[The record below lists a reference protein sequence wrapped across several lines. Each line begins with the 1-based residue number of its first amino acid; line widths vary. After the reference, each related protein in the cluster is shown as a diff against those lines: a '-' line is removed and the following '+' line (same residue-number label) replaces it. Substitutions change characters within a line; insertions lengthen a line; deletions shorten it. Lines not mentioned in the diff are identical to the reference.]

1 MQEEQ
6 AVLEFFAQPENL
18 PLALSV
24 AEQTDHLR
32 EQLNNRFWVDLT
44 RHLSDFIQ
52 QHHLEWQIA
61 ATEDRNAP
69 DSLVG
74 FHCVLDSDQALYL
87 RPMMEQQNLG
97 KGLQIYFGLMW
108 SGTPTPEHLALPAVS
123 TLSGT
128 LKASGYKNNA
138 SFMAWQWTKLHPR
151 GKNFLLRYTRQP
163 ETLLTEIESV
173 FGKLLLDNRAQI
185 DLANAALRSA
195 PRSMTISLDQ
205 LRGKRVPTI

>member
-6 AVLEFFAQPENL
+6 AVLEFFARPENL

-32 EQLNNRFWVDLT
+32 GQLNNRFWVDLT

-52 QHHLEWQIA
+52 QHHLEWQLA

-74 FHCVLDSDQALYL
+74 FHCALDSDQALYL

-123 TLSGT
+123 TLSGVLT
-128 LKASGYKNNA
+128 ALGYKNNA
-138 SFMAWQWTKLHPR
+138 NFMAWQWTKLHPR
-151 GKNFLLRYTRQP
+151 GKTFLLSYTQQP
-163 ETLLTEIESV
+163 EILLTEIESS
-173 FGKLLLDNRAQI
+173 FCKLLLDNREQI
-185 DLANAALRSA
+185 DLVNAALRSA
-195 PRSMTISLDQ
+195 PRSMTISLDR
-205 LRGKRVPTI
+205 LRGKRAP